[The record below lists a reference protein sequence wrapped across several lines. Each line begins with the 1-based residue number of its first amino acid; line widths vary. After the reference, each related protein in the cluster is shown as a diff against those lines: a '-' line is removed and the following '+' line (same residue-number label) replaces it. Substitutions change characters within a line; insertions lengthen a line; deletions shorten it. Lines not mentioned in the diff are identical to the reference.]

1 MAFSYLRSGRHIPP
15 PAPLAGLRLF
25 NDASEADFAAGP
37 GRDGLG
43 EIPADMGDV
52 GGAGGAAPAV
62 RGRDSKRCERT
73 PGPAA
78 VDGIDGAGALAP
90 GEGHRR
96 RNRIG
101 DDEAGR
107 RPGALV
113 AVAQFEDEPV
123 ARNHQL
129 RLLERGHRLAV
140 RPGLHPLDEDVAG
153 ERDIVRGEGGG
164 RGEQGEQGDQALHLN
179 FLPQSILTWNLTVLV
194 VPAAIVPRPTAMAE
208 PVKLAA
214 SASAASVSGAESRVM
229 EPAL

>member
-1 MAFSYLRSGRHIPP
+1 MASSYLRSGRHIPP
-15 PAPLAGLRLF
+15 PAPIAGWRLF
-25 NDASEADFAAGP
+25 DDASEADLAAGT
-37 GRDGLG
+37 GRDGG
-43 EIPADMGDV
+43 EAPADMGDV
-52 GGAGGAAPAV
+52 GGAGGAALAV
-62 RGRDSKRCERT
+62 RGRDAKRGERT

-78 VDGIDGAGALAP
+78 VDRIDGAGALAP

-164 RGEQGEQGDQALHLN
+164 RSQ
-179 FLPQSILTWNLTVLV
+179 
-194 VPAAIVPRPTAMAE
+194 
-208 PVKLAA
+208 
-214 SASAASVSGAESRVM
+214 
-229 EPAL
+229 